1 MTAIFGLDSQSLNRR
16 PESLAERDLRPHQK
30 VPRRLDA
37 SLSRG
42 VAAHLSVAL
51 PVGPG
56 TAIGRAELEGDLA
69 APWSSRLPTTAR

>member
-37 SLSRG
+37 SLSRA
-42 VAAHLSVAL
+42 VAAQLSLAPQL
-51 PVGPG
+51 VGTG
-56 TAIGRAELEGDLA
+56 TTTERSELGVI
-69 APWSSRLPTTAR
+69 